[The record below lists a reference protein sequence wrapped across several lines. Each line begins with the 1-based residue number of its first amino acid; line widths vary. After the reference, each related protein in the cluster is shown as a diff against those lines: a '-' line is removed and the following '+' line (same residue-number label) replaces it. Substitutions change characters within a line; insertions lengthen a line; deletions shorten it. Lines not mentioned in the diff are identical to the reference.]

1 MKRFLGV
8 LILLVPL
15 LGCQGANEVTGP
27 DRPASVPPERTVAA
41 PNPRLDPVVVP
52 RSHVVAVVTARPHR
66 RPPLCRA
73 ASGELAWKNGP
84 CEPCEHVPM
93 GNFEQK
99 NKPCYED

>member
-1 MKRFLGV
+1 MKNFLGV
-8 LILLVPL
+8 LVLLVPL

-27 DRPASVPPERTVAA
+27 DRPEPIPPERTVAA

-52 RSHVVAVVTARPHR
+52 RARVVALVTERPHR
-66 RPPLCRA
+66 RLSPCPV
-73 ASGELAWKNGP
+73 ASADFEWKNGP

-93 GNFEQK
+93 GNFEPK